1 VRLVVS
7 LALATIGCNPI
18 FGLDPLTGRTDADL
32 TDADPTTAIWPTPT
46 RPTPTRPTPSRPV
59 ARRSAPTPAALA

>member
-32 TDADPTTAIWPTPT
+32 TDADPIDRSGRR
-46 RPTPTRPTPSRPV
+46 RPDRRRPDRRRPD
-59 ARRSAPTPAALA
+59 RRRPDL